1 MQAIR
6 PAVIIIAVLS
16 CLACA
21 AAPAKPRLPEGTRK
35 SIYYTNRGATLFN
48 KGCHRR
54 ALDYFQSAHQRYTAA
69 DNLEKVAETLVGIG
83 DIYYRLG
90 DMPSALHVYDDALE
104 VYRSLGDPSGTALS
118 LSDKAAALI
127 ALERLDDA
135 AATLDRA
142 DALPAAPQAALRLK
156 TRALLSI
163 RQNQATEARALLEK
177 ALAAAASGEEAI
189 QSGIYFALGHL
200 DLTENRPAA
209 AKENFAEALRIDRL
223 TGAYHDIARDLEA
236 LGNCDLRLEDHRAA
250 VHHFKRSAKI
260 FALLQE
266 KQRAESV
273 LGQLEASAAKTDMD
287 VQATAQWV
295 RQWLADP
302 AGADLCH

>member
-1 MQAIR
+1 MRAIR
-6 PAVIIIAVLS
+6 PVLIAVSVLA

-35 SIYYTNRGATLFN
+35 SIYFTNRGPALFN

-69 DNLEKVAETLVGIG
+69 DNLEMVAEALNGIG

-90 DMPSALHVYDDALE
+90 DMPSALHVYDDAIEIYQNLE
-104 VYRSLGDPSGTALS
+104 DDPGMAL
-118 LSDKAAALI
+118 
-127 ALERLDDA
+127 ALE
-135 AATLDRA
+135 
-142 DALPAAPQAALRLK
+142 
-156 TRALLSI
+156 
-163 RQNQATEARALLEK
+163 EAV
-177 ALAAAASGEEAI
+177 

-209 AKENFAEALRIDRL
+209 AQQHFAEALRIDRL
-223 TGAYHDIARDLEA
+223 MGACHDMARDLEA
-236 LGNCDLRLEDHRAA
+236 LGNCDVGLDDHRAA

-273 LGQLEASAAKTDMD
+273 LYQLEASAARADLD
-287 VQATAQWV
+287 IQATAHWV

-302 AGADLCH
+302 AGAELCH

>member
-1 MQAIR
+1 MRAIR
-6 PAVIIIAVLS
+6 PVLIAVSVLA

-35 SIYYTNRGATLFN
+35 SIYYTNRGTALFN

-69 DNLEKVAETLVGIG
+69 DNLEKVAETLIGIG

-90 DMPSALHVYDDALE
+90 DMPSALHVYDDAIEISQSLE
-104 VYRSLGDPSGTALS
+104 DNPGMALAI
-118 LSDKAAALI
+118 SDKAAALI
-127 ALERLDDA
+127 ALERLDEA

-142 DALPAAPQAALRLK
+142 DALPTAPRAALRMK
-156 TRALLSI
+156 TRALLLI
-163 RQNQATEARALLEK
+163 RQNRAVEARSLLEK
-177 ALAAAASGEEAI
+177 ALAAVVSGEEAI

-209 AKENFAEALRIDRL
+209 AQRHFAEALRIDRL
-223 TGAYHDIARDLEA
+223 MGAYHDMARDLEA
-236 LGNCDLRLEDHRAA
+236 LGNCDVGLDDHRAA

-273 LGQLEASAAKTDMD
+273 LSQLEASAARADLD
-287 VQATAQWV
+287 IQATAHWV

>member
-1 MQAIR
+1 MI
-6 PAVIIIAVLS
+6 VIVLS

-21 AAPAKPRLPEGTRK
+21 AAPAKPRLPEGLRK
-35 SIYYTNRGATLFN
+35 SIYYTNRGTALFN

-69 DNLEKVAETLVGIG
+69 DNLEKVAETLNGIG

-104 VYRSLGDPSGTALS
+104 VYEGLGDPTGTALS
-118 LSDKAAALI
+118 LSDKAAVLI
-127 ALERLDDA
+127 ALARLDEA
-135 AATLDRA
+135 AAALDRA

-156 TRALLSI
+156 TRALLLI
-163 RQNQATEARALLEK
+163 RQNQPAEARARLEE
-177 ALAAAASGEEAI
+177 ALQAVATGEEAI
-189 QSGIYFALGHL
+189 QSGIDFALGHL
-200 DLTENRPAA
+200 DLTDNRPAA
-209 AKENFAEALRIDRL
+209 AKQHFAEALRIDRL
-223 TGAYHDIARDLEA
+223 MGAYHDMARDLEA
-236 LGNCDLRLEDHRAA
+236 LGTCYARLEDHRAA

-266 KQRAESV
+266 KERAESA
-273 LGQLEASAAKTDMD
+273 LSQLEASAAQTDID
-287 VQATAQWV
+287 IQATAHWV